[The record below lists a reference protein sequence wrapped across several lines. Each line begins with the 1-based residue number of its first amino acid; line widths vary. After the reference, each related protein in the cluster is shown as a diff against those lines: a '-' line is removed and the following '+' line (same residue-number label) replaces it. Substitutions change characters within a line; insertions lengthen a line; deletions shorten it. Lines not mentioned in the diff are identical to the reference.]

1 MDQRLRIGDFATAT
15 VVGHE
20 ARTADLVLL
29 HLRNGDGAV
38 MRVATPAPDSEIG
51 KVAPLGRAVR
61 LRRVDGHHRLT
72 SDGNSA
78 GLEVVPLPPALD
90 QQPEERRS
98 PDADERGADD

>member
-1 MDQRLRIGDFATAT
+1 MDQRLGIGDFATAT

-38 MRVATPAPDSEIG
+38 MRVATPAADGEIG
-51 KVAPLGRAVR
+51 QIAPVGRAVR
-61 LRRVDGHHRLT
+61 LQRVDGRHQLT

-90 QQPEERRS
+90 QPEDRRS